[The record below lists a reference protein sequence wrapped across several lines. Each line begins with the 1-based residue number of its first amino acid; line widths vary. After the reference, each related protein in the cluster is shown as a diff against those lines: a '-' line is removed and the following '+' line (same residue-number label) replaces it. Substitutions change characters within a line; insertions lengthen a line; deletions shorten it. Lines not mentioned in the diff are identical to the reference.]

1 MGALV
6 GGWSLLGS
14 ADAFDVEL
22 AGPVEPVDAVLL
34 LEHICQLGVAVAE
47 HQGVLKQDSDQ
58 PFEAPVELLL
68 VKNPLSIPPGLCAG
82 PAIAVQSVRV
92 PPDSAELGD
101 EVGLPGIGLGELSV
115 VTAVPPRQAV
125 RQAGM
130 MLCEAGRVLLVVV
143 TVPDLGLQDAVR
155 IARRVQH

>member
-22 AGPVEPVDAVLL
+22 AGSVKPVDAVLL
-34 LEHICQLGVAVAE
+34 LEHICQLGVAVTE
-47 HQGVLKQDSDQ
+47 HQGVVEQDSDQ

-68 VKNPLSIPPGLCAG
+68 VTNPLSIPPGLGAG
-82 PAIAVQSVRV
+82 PAIAVQGVRV

-101 EVGLPGIGLGELSV
+101 EVSFPAIRWGKS
-115 VTAVPPRQAV
+115 PPSTPFAH
-125 RQAGM
+125 
-130 MLCEAGRVLLVVV
+130 GR
-143 TVPDLGLQDAVR
+143 PS
-155 IARRVQH
+155 ARPA